1 MFGLGIAEI
10 LIMMAVLFCCIL
22 FLGAGVVAIVV
33 VTTKISNKQ
42 LEGEIDE
49 CPNCNAKL
57 KLKQK

>member
-1 MFGLGIAEI
+1 MFGLGIAEL
-10 LIMMAVLFCCIL
+10 LIIMAVLFCCTL

-42 LEGEIDE
+42 FKVEIDK
-49 CPNCNAKL
+49 CPNCDAKL